1 MSPRNKRWI
10 ARLEWSLFCAVV
22 LAVWVFVPVQAI

>member
-1 MSPRNKRWI
+1 MSRPDKRWI
-10 ARLEWSLFCAVV
+10 ALLEWSLFCAVV